1 MAKTLGSSIRATKT
15 STVLLPGNDKLVKE
29 QTVVSRFLDAA
40 SQHSFAD
47 LFNVFRP
54 QLEAFF
60 RSRGCDLA
68 LAEDLAQE
76 VMLIVYRKATQV
88 RHRNRFRAWLFIIA
102 RNALW
107 RHFRKQTRE
116 AEAVY
121 FANIPDRSI
130 GPDQKSAGRPAF
142 EFLRWMTLLDSRE
155 REVMTLRFVEQLE
168 YHEIAE
174 AKDIP
179 IGTVQWRVFNAKRKL
194 ALHLAAC

>member
-1 MAKTLGSSIRATKT
+1 MAKTLGSSIRAAKT
-15 STVLLPGNDKLVKE
+15 SAVVLPDNHKLVKE
-29 QTVVSRFLDAA
+29 QTVVSRFLDAG

-60 RSRGCDLA
+60 RSRSCDLA

-76 VMLIVYRKATQV
+76 VMLIVYRKATQL
-88 RHRNRFRAWLFIIA
+88 RDRNLFRAWLFSIA

-116 AEAVY
+116 AETVY

-130 GPDQKSAGRPAF
+130 APGQKSAGRPGF
-142 EFLRWMTLLDSRE
+142 EFLRWMMLLDSRE
-155 REVMTLRFVEQLE
+155 REVMTLRFIEHWE

-174 AKDIP
+174 AKAIP